1 MLVLICP
8 INLSSQIYLGDH
20 IKPKGNVHVEGS
32 KDYQN
37 TLFKIAPKRI
47 NVPPFF
53 VDWAWNVSFEGVDLT
68 DSLIF
73 YKYIKMSI
81 DTASSFIREDFA
93 DQAKEIGQIIL
104 DILELHRREMML
116 SFMDEPIEGEL
127 NKEVANTVSTVLI
140 SALQIFM
147 GGLPTAMF
155 DLIDEERDYSILGI
169 ENNCRLM
176 LLQFSEE
183 LESGKGLTLSQRKE
197 QTQIIQGNYPE
208 GITRRLSKNLFGY
221 SIGLGA
227 QTNMLNGGFSS
238 PFSTSA
244 IRPVFQ
250 LDFNVRNVLIY
261 GQLSGISLSPQS
273 NIQLGDIAL
282 NDDKRN
288 YFTLGGFSL
297 GYAISLN
304 KSFRIVPEVS
314 RMFGTFRDDPPELDN
329 PVFYEFNFWGWGLRF
344 QPGFIPFTSPN
355 RNYIGFGYFET
366 EWFFR
371 HFQYSTSTLGGGN
384 MFTIGIVFS
393 ARVDYHRKYTVR

>member
-1 MLVLICP
+1 MANPVIHTA
-8 INLSSQIYLGDH
+8 QYL
-20 IKPKGNVHVEGS
+20 PKGNVHVEGS
-32 KDYQN
+32 KDYRS

-53 VDWAWNVSFEGVDLT
+53 VDWAWNVNFEGVDVT
-68 DSLIF
+68 DSTGF
-73 YKYIKMSI
+73 FKYLMISI

-93 DQAKEIGQIIL
+93 DQSEEIGQVIL

-116 SFMDEPIEGEL
+116 SYIDEPLEGEL
-127 NKEVANTVSTVLI
+127 NQEVANAVSTALI
-140 SALQIFM
+140 SALQISM

-155 DLIDEERDYSILGI
+155 DLIDEEWDHFIVGI

-183 LESGKGLTLSQRKE
+183 LERGNGLTPSQRKE
-197 QTQIIQGNYPE
+197 QTQLIQSNYPE
-208 GITRRLSKNLFGY
+208 GIIRRFSKNIFGV

-227 QTNMLNGGFSS
+227 QANMMDGGLSS

-288 YFTLGGFSL
+288 FFTFGGFSL

-344 QPGFIPFTSPN
+344 QPGFFPFTSPS

-371 HFQYSTSTLGGGN
+371 HFQYSTSTYGGGN
-384 MFTIGIVFS
+384 MFTIGVVFS
-393 ARVDYHRKYTVR
+393 ARVDYHRKYTVRQ